1 MFNRIK
7 ETYSSKIDELN
18 ELKRQ
23 VFLMT
28 QSASTNEP
36 GAYILD
42 HHARSKLRILIES
55 LLIDL
60 NEEIFALSEEL
71 ARSFASFDM
80 RSQLPGGS
88 PLQRALEFDQR
99 KNQLMRKIKESI
111 DDNHS
116 VKIIRRHAKIATI
129 QSESPPQ
136 RDMNTFG
143 NEEQPIGRS
152 RDYNT

>member
-1 MFNRIK
+1 
-7 ETYSSKIDELN
+7 
-18 ELKRQ
+18 
-23 VFLMT
+23 
-28 QSASTNEP
+28 
-36 GAYILD
+36 
-42 HHARSKLRILIES
+42 
-55 LLIDL
+55 
-60 NEEIFALSEEL
+60 
-71 ARSFASFDM
+71 
-80 RSQLPGGS
+80 
-88 PLQRALEFDQR
+88 LQRALEFDQR